1 MRGAAL
7 VLLVWSLLLAVHV
20 PVMAAIF
27 HENPTSVWL
36 LGGAATATAIVAAGL
51 WLRRRR
57 AEHEDPDLARPVTE
71 VSMAAALVGA
81 ALALMLL
88 GAQFG
93 VWLVLIGAG
102 LLALGCAGVVRELRA
117 ERRRLSGR

>member
-1 MRGAAL
+1 VKGGAL
-7 VLLVWSLLLAVHV
+7 VLLVWSLLLAIHV

-27 HENPTSVWL
+27 NENSTSVLL
-36 LGGAATATAIVAAGL
+36 LGGAASATALVAIGL

-57 AEHEDPDLARPVTE
+57 AEGEDPDVERPVTE
-71 VSMAAALVGA
+71 VSMASALIGV

-93 VWLVLIGAG
+93 LWLVMIGAG
-102 LLALGCAGVVRELRA
+102 LLELGLAGVARELRA
-117 ERRRLSGR
+117 ERRVARR

>member
-1 MRGAAL
+1 VKTGAL
-7 VLLVWSLLLAVHV
+7 VLLIWSLLLAIHV

-27 HENPTSVWL
+27 NENSTSVLL
-36 LGGAATATAIVAAGL
+36 LGGAAAATALVSLGV
-51 WLRRRR
+51 WVGRRR
-57 AEHEDPDLARPVTE
+57 AEGEDPDVERPVTE
-71 VSMAAALVGA
+71 VSMASALLGA

-102 LLALGCAGVVRELRA
+102 LLLAGFGGVARELRA
-117 ERRRLSGR
+117 ERRR